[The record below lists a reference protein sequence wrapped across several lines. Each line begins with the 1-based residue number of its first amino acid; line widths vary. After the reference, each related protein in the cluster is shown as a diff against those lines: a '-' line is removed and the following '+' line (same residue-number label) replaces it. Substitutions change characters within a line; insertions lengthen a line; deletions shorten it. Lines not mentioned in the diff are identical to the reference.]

1 MERLKK
7 QILTALT
14 RRDYTPLPPKKL
26 AQAIGIASN
35 EYPQFQAALEQ
46 LREHQQV
53 VVDTRKHVNLPAM
66 GHRVIGTFRANARG
80 FGFVIPLTPNAY
92 GDLYVAPE
100 DTGGAMNNDTVVA
113 RSVKKGH
120 RDGQVRYSGIII
132 DIVERGNERFVG
144 TLVRNKGLWL
154 VQPEGKGFFPSI
166 LVGSDTGICGI

>member
-26 AQAIGIASN
+26 AQSIGVSSQ

-46 LREHQQV
+46 LTQSQQV
-53 VVDTRKHVNLPAM
+53 VADAKKNINLPAM
-66 GHRVIGTFRANARG
+66 GHRVIGTFRANSRG

-92 GDLYVAPE
+92 GDLYVSAQ

-113 RSVKKGH
+113 RAVKKGH
-120 RDGQVRYSGIII
+120 R
-132 DIVERGNERFVG
+132 
-144 TLVRNKGLWL
+144 
-154 VQPEGKGFFPSI
+154 
-166 LVGSDTGICGI
+166 